1 MARPSKAIIN
11 LAAVKHNYQIAK
23 QLAPDSQCLA
33 VVKANAYG
41 HGAVAIATALE
52 PLAPAFGVACIEEA
66 NELRAAGIKKPI
78 LLLAGTFSADEVAI
92 AEQKNYWLMVQTD
105 EQVAAIITADLST
118 PIKVWLKIDTGMHRL
133 GVSPEDT
140 LRVYTSLKNSDNVDD
155 EIVLATHL
163 ACGDELD
170 NPFTKQQVECFKNA
184 IAGIEAPLSIA
195 NSPGLLGWPE
205 ARAEWNRP
213 GYMLYGNSPFSV
225 PHEQAD
231 KLQHVMTLKSAV
243 ISIRDI
249 AVGETVGYAATW
261 TAERPSRIATVAVGY
276 GDGYPRHA
284 PTGTPV
290 LVNGSRAKLVGRVSM
305 DMITVDVT
313 DLSPVIVGDEVI
325 LWGEELTANEVAKW
339 VDTIGYEVLTRMPL
353 RTPRIYL

>member
-23 QLAPDSQCLA
+23 NLAPDSQCLA

-41 HGAVAIATALE
+41 HGAVAIASALE

-66 NELRAAGIKKPI
+66 DELRAAGIKKPI
-78 LLLAGTFSADEVAI
+78 LLLAGVFTADEVVL
-92 AEQKNYWLMVQTD
+92 AEQKNYWLMVHTD
-105 EQVAAIITADLST
+105 EQVAAILST
-118 PIKVWLKIDTGMHRL
+118 KLSGPIKVWLKIDTGMHRL
-133 GVSPEDT
+133 GFAPKTISS
-140 LRVYTSLKNSDNVDD
+140 VYNSLKSSVNVDD

-163 ACGDELD
+163 ACGEQLD
-170 NPFTKQQVECFKNA
+170 NTFSKKQIECFKNTVSN
-184 IAGIEAPLSIA
+184 INAPLSIA

-213 GYMLYGNSPFSV
+213 GYMLYGNSPFSG
-225 PHEQAD
+225 PHKQAD
-231 KLQHVMTLKSAV
+231 KLQHVMTLKSEV
-243 ISIRDI
+243 IALRSI
-249 AVGETVGYAATW
+249 AAGETVGYSATW
-261 TAERPSRIATVAVGY
+261 TANRSSKVATVAVGY

-284 PTGTPV
+284 PSGTPV
-290 LVNGSRAKLVGRVSM
+290 LVNGSRAELVGRVSM

-313 DLSPVIVGDEVI
+313 DLQSVMIGDEVI
-325 LWGEELTANEVAKW
+325 LWGDELTANEVASW

-353 RTPRIYL
+353 RIPRIYR